1 MKSNKIRILTLAIV
15 AVLVQSTCVY
25 AASNKDKDEYSK
37 DELNN
42 LEPGFEWEDIDKSNQ
57 KVNSYI
63 NSYSSAITPKEAA
76 ENEDSSSTSTK
87 TTTASN
93 TTDSAVTKNV
103 IISTQPST
111 GNKGDYWGKI
121 SGGKWMLIEQGIPTT
136 GWKMVKGNWYYM
148 DLEGIMQTGWLN
160 YGENWY
166 YLNSSGA
173 MVSNTYVDGYYIDWN
188 GVMQ

>member
-1 MKSNKIRILTLAIV
+1 MMKSNKFRILTLALI
-15 AVLVQSTCVY
+15 AILAQSTCVY
-25 AASNKDKDEYSK
+25 AASKGDSYSK

-42 LEPGFEWEDIDKSNQ
+42 SEPGFEWADIDKNNQ

-63 NSYSSAITPKEAA
+63 NSFSSSITPKAAA
-76 ENEDSSSTSTK
+76 ENDKSGSTATTTTSTN
-87 TTTASN
+87 TTAS
-93 TTDSAVTKNV
+93 TVAGNV

-111 GNKGDYWGKI
+111 GRNGDYWGKI
-121 SGGKWMLIEQGIPTT
+121 SGGKWMLLEQGVPVT
-136 GWKMVKGNWYYM
+136 GWKMVKGIWYYM

-160 YGENWY
+160 SGENWY

-173 MVSNTYVDGYYIDWN
+173 MAVNTYIGEYYVDGN